1 MIIPSLDPSS
11 GGTSQVIRN
20 IIPELDKLGF
30 QNEVICLDDPSASFI
45 LKDPFIVNAVGPAK
59 GPWGYSEKLVPWLTG
74 NLGRFDVVIIHALW
88 LYHGYAFKKALKQ
101 YKQQLD
107 EQGKPVKSPMFYVMP
122 HGMLDPYFQ
131 QASERKIKALRNWIY
146 WKLIESKLVNSAD
159 GLLFTC
165 KTELL
170 LARESFSPYHPKQEL
185 NVGFGVEPPPTFE
198 TAMANAF
205 YEKCPEVKGHSFV
218 LSLSR
223 IHEKKG
229 IDQLIEAYTQLL
241 EMNEEPATVTN
252 NSQLPK
258 LVIAGPGLDSL
269 YGKKM
274 QQLVA
279 SSKKLQEAVFF
290 PGMLSGDSKWGAFYL
305 SDAFILPSHQEN
317 FGIAVAEALA
327 CSKPVLISNQV
338 NIWREIIDAGGG
350 LVEEDTTEGTRRLL
364 ESWQSLSKEDK
375 QEMGRKA
382 QNSFANDF
390 SILPVAKRFAELV
403 IGSGE

>member
-20 IIPELDKLGF
+20 IIPELDKLGI
-30 QNEVICLDDPSASFI
+30 QNEVVCLDDPAASF
-45 LKDPFIVNAVGPAK
+45 LAKDPFIVNAVGPAK
-59 GPWGYSEKLVPWLTG
+59 GPWGYSKKLVPWLIE
-74 NLGRFDVVIIHALW
+74 NLERFDVIIIHALW
-88 LYHGYAFKKALKQ
+88 LYHGFGFKKAIKQ
-101 YKQQLD
+101 YKKQMVQQ
-107 EQGKPVKSPMFYVMP
+107 GSPAKLPRFYVMP

-131 QASERKIKALRNWIY
+131 QASERKIKALRNWVY

-170 LARESFSPYHPKQEL
+170 LARKSFSPYHPNLEV
-185 NVGFGVEPPPTFE
+185 NVGFGVEPPPAFE
-198 TAMANAF
+198 TAMATAF
-205 YEKCPEVKGHSFV
+205 FEKCPEVKGHSFI

-229 IDQLIEAYTQLL
+229 IDHLIEAYNQLL
-241 EMNEEPATVTN
+241 EINEKQATIDN
-252 NSQLPK
+252 ELPLPK
-258 LVIAGPGLDSL
+258 LVIAGPGLDTL

-279 SSKKLQEAVFF
+279 SSKKLQESVFF
-290 PGMLSGDSKWGAFYL
+290 PGMLSGDSKWGAFYQ
-305 SDAFILPSHQEN
+305 SDTFILPSHQEN

-350 LVEEDTTEGTRRLL
+350 LVEADTTEGTRKLL

-375 QEMGRKA
+375 LKMGRKA
-382 QNSFANDF
+382 QASFISDF
-390 SILPVAKRFAELV
+390 SIVPVAKRFAQLV
-403 IGSGE
+403 VGY